1 MSKIIIELG
10 GSPHR
15 LNKAIEIYRQ
25 NPDALILISSE
36 SNPRLCVDM
45 LNKAGIPR
53 DKYIFDFN
61 AWDTI
66 TNFTQTY
73 KFIRSKGTK
82 KLFVVTDK
90 FHMRRSMVIAQTVY
104 FLTGI
109 DVIPCE
115 SLEGDLN
122 RVESD
127 SQVWGAF
134 FSALGW
140 KIFGYSNTNSNSYK
154 TRMPCIQADKLIAQ
168 EIANVT

>member
-10 GSPHR
+10 GSVHR
-15 LNKAIEIYRQ
+15 LNKAIEIYKQ

-36 SNPRLCVDM
+36 GNPQLCVDM
-45 LNKAGIPR
+45 LKKGGVPESN
-53 DKYIFDFN
+53 YIFDFN
-61 AWDTI
+61 AWDTV
-66 TNFTQTY
+66 TNFTETY

-127 SQVWGAF
+127 SQVWDAF

-140 KIFGYSNTNSNSYK
+140 KLFGYSNTNSNSYK
-154 TRMPCIQADKLIAQ
+154 TRMPKIEADKLIAQ
-168 EIANVT
+168 KIANVT

>member
-10 GSPHR
+10 GSTHR
-15 LNKAIEIYRQ
+15 LNKAMEIYKQ

-36 SNPRLCVDM
+36 GNPQLCVDM
-45 LNKAGIPR
+45 LKKNGVPESN
-53 DKYIFDFN
+53 YIFDFN
-61 AWDTI
+61 AWDTV
-66 TNFTQTY
+66 TNFTETY

-127 SQVWGAF
+127 SQVWNAF
-134 FSALGW
+134 FSALSW
-140 KIFGYSNTNSNSYK
+140 KLFGYSNTNSNSYK
-154 TRMPCIQADKLIAQ
+154 TRMPRIEADKLIAQ
-168 EIANVT
+168 KIANVT